1 MFNRFT
7 DRYLRVLASVYLYN
21 EHRGYTELERL
32 ARALREKYPSEHEFI
47 AAVEKHTEDERKHY
61 LMFRHYFE
69 SRGEMPLAVGSS
81 SGYIDRLVRSIF
93 GTDIDGLNTEE
104 MVADDEKFFRLCRLI
119 MITEFRGMKQ
129 VETVLHSRL
138 VRRDKDLIRVF
149 KIIER
154 DEPSHCYPYQ
164 KWLQTKGSHETSLRE
179 KVADVIIHYWLM
191 LIQLPLLF
199 LNPFKKRLQDFPV

>member
-1 MFNRFT
+1 MTKWFT
-7 DRYLRVLASVYLYN
+7 SRYTAVLASVYLYN

-81 SGYIDRLVRSIF
+81 SGYIDRLVSSIF
-93 GTDIDGLNTEE
+93 AADIDDLNTEE
-104 MVADDEKFFRLCRLI
+104 MVTDDEKFFRLCRLI

-129 VETVLHSRL
+129 VKMVLHSRL
-138 VRRDKDLIRVF
+138 VRRDKDLIRIF

-164 KWLQTKGSHETSLRE
+164 KWLQAKGSHEPSLRE
-179 KVADVIIHYWLM
+179 KAVDVIIHYQLM
-191 LIQLPLLF
+191 AIKLPLLF
-199 LNPFKKRLQDFPV
+199 LNPFKKRLQDFPS

>member
-7 DRYLRVLASVYLYN
+7 DRYWRVLASVYLYK

-69 SRGEMPLAVGSS
+69 SRGEMPLVVGSS
-81 SGYIDRLVRSIF
+81 SGYIDRLVSMIF
-93 GTDIDGLNTEE
+93 GTNLDDLNTEE

-129 VETVLHSRL
+129 VEMVLHSRL
-138 VRRDKDLIRVF
+138 VRRDEDLIRIF

-164 KWLQTKGSHETSLRE
+164 KWLRTHNRDEVTFRE
-179 KVADVIIHYWLM
+179 RAADFITHYWL
-191 LIQLPLLF
+191 ITIKLPLLF
-199 LNPFKKRLQDFPV
+199 CNPFKKRLEQFPA

>member
-1 MFNRFT
+1 MPNWFI
-7 DRYLRVLASVYLYN
+7 DRYLRVLLSVYLYN

-81 SGYIDRLVRSIF
+81 SGYIDRLVSSIF
-93 GTDIDGLNTEE
+93 GADIDDLNPEE

-129 VETVLHSRL
+129 VETILNSL
-138 VRRDKDLIRVF
+138 LIRGNDELQRVF

-154 DEPSHCYPYQ
+154 DEPSHWQPYE
-164 KWLQTKGSHETSLRE
+164 KWLRTHGSNEPSFRE
-179 KVADVIIHYWLM
+179 KAADVVTHYM
-191 LIQLPLLF
+191 LVTIKLPLLF
-199 LNPFKKRLQDFPV
+199 CNPFGKRLTKFPA